1 MSKRE
6 FSKVSPA
13 IWRSK
18 RFLGLKTDRS
28 RLLLF
33 YFLTCQHQNSSGA
46 YRLPD
51 GYAISDLGWSLDV
64 YREERSEL
72 QAVKLIHYDPE
83 TEEVY
88 VSGWFRS
95 CPPMNDKHASG
106 TMARISQIE
115 SDTLREVAEAEF
127 IEVNK
132 ARLVDKIKRRG
143 PGNQDLDED
152 GFDTS
157 R

>member
-33 YFLTCQHQNSSGA
+33 YYLTCQHQNSAGA
-46 YRLPD
+46 YKLPE
-51 GYAISDLGWSLDV
+51 GYAVADLGWSIDD
-64 YREERSEL
+64 YRKARVEL
-72 QAVKLIHYDPE
+72 VNAGLIHYDPE

-88 VSGWFRS
+88 VAGWFKA

-106 TMARISQIE
+106 TMSRISDIE
-115 SDTLREVAEAEF
+115 SDALREVLEAEF
-127 IEVNK
+127 TSVNK
-132 ARLVDKIKRRG
+132 ARLVDKIRRRG
-143 PGNQDLDED
+143 PGNAVFDAD
-152 GFDTS
+152 GFDTT